1 MLFSK
6 VKWSKGQS
14 YMNLLGS
21 ADRYKYVIRCMFP
34 FVGVSCFIENSMRC
48 FNFCMFVPIYAGNA
62 LCTDLATKI
71 NYRKWLT
78 LFPFRF
84 YYFYHYLHLN
94 T

>member
-48 FNFCMFVPIYAGNA
+48 FNFCMFAPIYAGNA
-62 LCTDLATKI
+62 LCTVKYTGEDPCMMSIIRSSSFPLLL
-71 NYRKWLT
+71 RK
-78 LFPFRF
+78 
-84 YYFYHYLHLN
+84 
-94 T
+94 